1 MRALVSNC
9 MKNSKWMEASA
20 RFASVEED
28 DIATLLSNRDSLN
41 AIKASTNAVGVL
53 QLKRVSLQVFLSLLV
68 CSLREYIIK
77 QLLDSLL
84 Y

>member
-28 DIATLLSNRDSLN
+28 IATLLSNRDSLN
-41 AIKASTNAVGVL
+41 AIKASFNAVGVL
-53 QLKRVSLQVFLSLLV
+53 QFYLLEKSQPTGLFV
-68 CSLREYIIK
+68 TS
-77 QLLDSLL
+77 SV
-84 Y
+84 